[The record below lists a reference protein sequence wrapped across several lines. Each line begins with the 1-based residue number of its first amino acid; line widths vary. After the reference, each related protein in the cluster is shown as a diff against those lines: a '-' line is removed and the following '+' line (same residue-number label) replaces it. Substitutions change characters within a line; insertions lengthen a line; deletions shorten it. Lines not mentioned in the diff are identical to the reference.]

1 MIITEVMDT
10 SLRKTY
16 ESKELTP
23 GPSYRPVILSIMRD
37 VAVGLNYLHC
47 LPVPVIH
54 RDVSSANVLLESK
67 GHKK

>member
-1 MIITEVMDT
+1 
-10 SLRKTY
+10 
-16 ESKELTP
+16 
-23 GPSYRPVILSIMRD
+23 MRD

-67 GHKK
+67 GHKKWKTKLSDFGSANLAEMPTSNDQNV